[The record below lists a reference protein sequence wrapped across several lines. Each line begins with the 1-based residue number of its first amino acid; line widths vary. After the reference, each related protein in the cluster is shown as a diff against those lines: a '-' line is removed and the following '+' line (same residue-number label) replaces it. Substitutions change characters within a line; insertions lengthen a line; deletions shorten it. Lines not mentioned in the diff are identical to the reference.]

1 MSNHFVIKE
10 PLIPLLYLFKKGKTQ
25 TVYGKVFNFV
35 TKNKNLPKRS
45 IAQSKYEHSLQ
56 CSLNQC
62 YKLL

>member
-10 PLIPLLYLFKKGKTQ
+10 PLIPLLYLFKKRQ
-25 TVYGKVFNFV
+25 NTVYGKIFNFI
-35 TKNKNLPKRS
+35 TKNKNLPQRS